1 MILLVHVW
9 TKTKNRVPC
18 DTFSRYHEPIV
29 YLKWALAICETC
41 QFITVQENI
50 TFQFDP
56 FFKYCFTIVFV
67 HISCSLKGCLLH
79 DRNVHDIFSA
89 LNLAVVCIKPF
100 TCNSTTFSL
109 TQHAILSYI
118 PYQMHSP
125 SVTLWWVILIF
136 MLFVLSSGNKVQ
148 ANSL

>member
-1 MILLVHVW
+1 MWLLYGLFGLN
-9 TKTKNRVPC
+9 TIATAA
-18 DTFSRYHEPIV
+18 TFSPQCRFSLQVIRNVKYNLSI
-29 YLKWALAICETC
+29 WS
-41 QFITVQENI
+41 
-50 TFQFDP
+50 
-56 FFKYCFTIVFV
+56 FFKYCFTVVFV

-89 LNLAVVCIKPF
+89 LNLAVVCIKHF

-118 PYQMHSP
+118 PSQMHSP

-148 ANSL
+148 ANSP